1 MGGGSPPLSFS
12 AVFSG
17 MNKRER
23 VMAALAG
30 QPVDQAPVSFWGH
43 DFLREWSAQGLA
55 DAMLESFRRYDWDYM
70 KVNPRATYYAEAW
83 GCRYRPSGNATR
95 GPETVDFVLKSAED
109 LEKIRPVDI
118 GQGPFAEQ
126 LEALR
131 LIGRGLAGEAPFI
144 QTVFSPLAVVGR
156 MANGDL
162 EAIRRYMQEAPQALH
177 SALSAVAD
185 TLASYGRACLEAGA
199 GGIFFAT
206 VEWGTYDNAT
216 AEQYLE
222 FGRPYDLR
230 VLEAVQGAEMNVLH
244 VCRPR
249 NMFDLLA
256 DYPVHAI
263 NWAVGEPGNH
273 SLSEA
278 LARST
283 RAVMGGVSVA
293 TAAKGTPDE
302 VASEV
307 SHALSETGG
316 RRFLLAPGCSIPPET
331 PQANLQAARNALK
344 TWSRARQSAGSQAS
358 QEKP

>member
-1 MGGGSPPLSFS
+1 
-12 AVFSG
+12 
-17 MNKRER
+17 
-23 VMAALAG
+23 
-30 QPVDQAPVSFWGH
+30 
-43 DFLREWSAQGLA
+43 
-55 DAMLESFRRYDWDYM
+55 MLENFGRYDWDYM

-83 GCRYRPSGNATR
+83 GCRYLPSGSSTR
-95 GPETVDFVLKSAED
+95 GPEVVDFVLKSAAD
-109 LEKIRPVDI
+109 LERIRPLDI

-156 MANGDL
+156 MANSDL
-162 EAIRRYMQEAPQALH
+162 EAVRRYMREAPRALH
-177 SALSAVAD
+177 GALAAVGD
-185 TLASYGRACLEAGA
+185 TLAAYGRACLEAGA
-199 GGIFFAT
+199 SGIFFAT

-216 AEQYLE
+216 TEQYQE

-263 NWAVGEPGNH
+263 NWAAGEPGNPT
-273 SLSEA
+273 LKEG
-278 LARST
+278 LARSE

-293 TAAKGTPDE
+293 TVVQGTPDRVAAE
-302 VASEV
+302 VRQ
-307 SHALSETGG
+307 ALSETGG
-316 RRFLLAPGCSIPPET
+316 RRFLLAPGCSIPPQT
-331 PQANLQAARNALK
+331 PEANLLAVKGAL
-344 TWSRARQSAGSQAS
+344 
-358 QEKP
+358 

>member
-1 MGGGSPPLSFS
+1 
-12 AVFSG
+12 

-30 QPVDQAPVSFWGH
+30 QPVDRVPASFWGH
-43 DFLREWSAQGLA
+43 DFLREWTPQGLA

-83 GCRYRPSGNATR
+83 GCRYRPSGSATR
-95 GPETVDFVLKSAED
+95 GPEVVDFVLKSAGD
-109 LEKIRPVDI
+109 LERIKPLDI
-118 GQGPFAEQ
+118 GRGPFAEQ

-156 MANGDL
+156 LANSDL
-162 EAIRRYMQEAPQALH
+162 EAVRRYMREAPQALH
-177 SALSAVAD
+177 GALAAVTD
-185 TLASYGRACLEAGA
+185 TLAAYGRACLGAGA
-199 GGIFFAT
+199 SGVFFAT

-216 AEQYLE
+216 AGQYQE

-263 NWAVGEPGNH
+263 NWAAGEPGNPT
-273 SLSEA
+273 LEEG
-278 LARST
+278 LARSE

-293 TAAKGTPDE
+293 TVAQGTPDRVAAE
-302 VASEV
+302 VRQ
-307 SHALSETGG
+307 ALSETGS
-316 RRFLLAPGCSIPPET
+316 RRFLLAPGCSIPPEA
-331 PQANLQAARNALK
+331 PEANLLAVKGAL
-344 TWSRARQSAGSQAS
+344 
-358 QEKP
+358 

>member
-1 MGGGSPPLSFS
+1 
-12 AVFSG
+12 

-30 QPVDQAPVSFWGH
+30 QPVDRVPASFWGH
-43 DFLREWSAQGLA
+43 DFLREWTARGLA

-83 GCRYRPSGNATR
+83 GCRYKPSGNATR
-95 GPETVDFVLKSAED
+95 GPEVVDFVLKSAAD
-109 LEKIRPVDI
+109 LERIKPVDI
-118 GQGPFAEQ
+118 GRGPLAEQ

-131 LIGRGLAGEAPFI
+131 LIGRALGGEAPFI

-156 MANGDL
+156 LANSDR
-162 EAIRRYMQEAPQALH
+162 EAVRRYMREAPQPLH
-177 SALSAVAD
+177 SALAAVTD
-185 TLASYGRACLEAGA
+185 TLAAYSRACLGAGA
-199 GGIFFAT
+199 SGIFFAT
-206 VEWGTYDNAT
+206 VEWATYDNAT

-244 VCRPR
+244 VCRPH

-263 NWAVGEPGNH
+263 NWASGEPGNPT
-273 SLSEA
+273 LKEG
-278 LARST
+278 LARLTDGQARSE

-293 TAAKGTPDE
+293 TVAQGTPDRVAAE
-302 VASEV
+302 VRQ
-307 SHALSETGG
+307 ALSETGG
-316 RRFLLAPGCSIPPET
+316 RRFLLAPGCSIPPQT
-331 PQANLQAARNALK
+331 PEANLLAVKGAL
-344 TWSRARQSAGSQAS
+344 
-358 QEKP
+358 

>member
-1 MGGGSPPLSFS
+1 
-12 AVFSG
+12 

-30 QPVDQAPVSFWGH
+30 QPVDRVPASFWGH
-43 DFLREWSAQGLA
+43 DFVREWSAQGLA

-83 GCRYRPSGNATR
+83 GCRSQPSGSATR
-95 GPETVDFVLKSAED
+95 GPKVVDFVLKSAAD
-109 LEKIRPVDI
+109 LERIEPLDV

-162 EAIRRYMQEAPQALH
+162 EAVRRYMREASQALH
-177 SALSAVAD
+177 GALAAVSN
-185 TLASYGRACLEAGA
+185 TLAAYGRASLEAGA
-199 GGIFFAT
+199 SGIFFAT
-206 VEWGTYDNAT
+206 VDWGTYDNAT
-216 AEQYLE
+216 AEQYQE

-230 VLEAVQGAEMNVLH
+230 VLEAVQGGEINVLH
-244 VCRPR
+244 VCRLR

-263 NWAVGEPGNH
+263 NWAAGEPGNPT
-273 SLSEA
+273 LKEG
-278 LARST
+278 LARLT
-283 RAVMGGVSVA
+283 DGQAGRERAVMGGVSVA
-293 TAAKGTPDE
+293 TVAQGTPDE
-302 VASEV
+302 VAAEV
-307 SHALSETGG
+307 RQALSETGG
-316 RRFLLAPGCSIPPET
+316 HRFLLAPACSIPPQT
-331 PQANLQAARNALK
+331 PEANLLAVKGAL
-344 TWSRARQSAGSQAS
+344 
-358 QEKP
+358 

>member
-1 MGGGSPPLSFS
+1 
-12 AVFSG
+12 

-30 QPVDQAPVSFWGH
+30 QPVDRVPVSFWGH

-83 GCRYRPSGNATR
+83 GCRYQPSGDAAR
-95 GPETVDFVLKSAED
+95 GPETVDTVLKSAAD
-109 LEKIRPVDI
+109 LEKIKPVDV

-131 LIGRGLAGEAPFI
+131 LIGRGLGGEAPFI
-144 QTVFSPLAVVGR
+144 QTVFSPLAVIGR
-156 MANGDL
+156 IANSDL
-162 EAIRRYMQEAPQALH
+162 EVVRSHMREAPQTLHGALT
-177 SALSAVAD
+177 AVSD
-185 TLASYGRACLEAGA
+185 TLAAYGRACLEAGA
-199 GGIFFAT
+199 SGIFFAT

-244 VCRPR
+244 VCRPH

-263 NWAVGEPGNH
+263 NWAAGEPGNP
-273 SLSEA
+273 SLKEG
-278 LARST
+278 LARSE
-283 RAVMGGVSVA
+283 RAVMGGVSVSTVA
-293 TAAKGTPDE
+293 QGAPDRVAAE
-302 VASEV
+302 VRQ
-307 SHALSETGG
+307 ALSETAG
-316 RRFLLAPGCSIPPET
+316 RRFLLAPSCSIPPET
-331 PQANLQAARNALK
+331 PEANLRAVGSTLDVWAQ
-344 TWSRARQSAGSQAS
+344 SRAGE
-358 QEKP
+358 EKR

>member
-1 MGGGSPPLSFS
+1 
-12 AVFSG
+12 

-30 QPVDQAPVSFWGH
+30 QPVDRVPASFWGH
-43 DFLREWSAQGLA
+43 DFLREWTPQGLA

-83 GCRYRPSGNATR
+83 GCRYRPSGSATR
-95 GPETVDFVLKSAED
+95 GPEVVDFVLKAAAD
-109 LEKIRPVDI
+109 LERIKPLDI

-156 MANGDL
+156 LANGDL
-162 EAIRRYMQEAPQALH
+162 EAVRRYMREAPQALH
-177 SALSAVAD
+177 GTLAAVTD
-185 TLASYGRACLEAGA
+185 TLAAYGRACLEAGA
-199 GGIFFAT
+199 SGIFFAT
-206 VEWGTYDNAT
+206 VEWATYDNAT

-263 NWAVGEPGNH
+263 NWAAGEPGNPTLKEG
-273 SLSEA
+273 LS
-278 LARST
+278 RSE

-293 TAAKGTPDE
+293 TVAQGMPDRVAAE
-302 VASEV
+302 VRQ
-307 SHALSETGG
+307 ALSETGG
-316 RRFLLAPGCSIPPET
+316 RRFLLAPGCSIPPQT
-331 PQANLQAARNALK
+331 PEANLLAAKGAL
-344 TWSRARQSAGSQAS
+344 
-358 QEKP
+358 

>member
-1 MGGGSPPLSFS
+1 
-12 AVFSG
+12 

-30 QPVDQAPVSFWGH
+30 QPVDRVPASFWGH
-43 DFLREWSAQGLA
+43 DFLREWTAQGLA

-83 GCRYRPSGNATR
+83 GCRYRPSGSATR
-95 GPETVDFVLKSAED
+95 APEVVDFVLKSAAD
-109 LEKIRPVDI
+109 LASIKAIDI

-156 MANGDL
+156 LANGDL
-162 EAIRRYMQEAPQALH
+162 EAVRRYMREAPQALH
-177 SALSAVAD
+177 SALAAVAD
-185 TLASYGRACLEAGA
+185 SLAAYGRACLEVGA
-199 GGIFFAT
+199 SGIFFAT
-206 VEWGTYDNAT
+206 VDWGTYDNAT
-216 AEQYLE
+216 AEQYQE

-263 NWAVGEPGNH
+263 NWAAGEPGNPT
-273 SLSEA
+273 LKEG
-278 LARST
+278 LARSEH
-283 RAVMGGVSVA
+283 AVMGGVSVA
-293 TAAKGTPDE
+293 TVAQGTPDR

-307 SHALSETGG
+307 RQALSETGG

-331 PQANLQAARNALK
+331 PEANLLAAKGAL
-344 TWSRARQSAGSQAS
+344 
-358 QEKP
+358 

>member
-1 MGGGSPPLSFS
+1 
-12 AVFSG
+12 

-30 QPVDQAPVSFWGH
+30 QPVDRVPASFWGH
-43 DFLREWSAQGLA
+43 DFLREWTAQGLA

-83 GCRYRPSGNATR
+83 GCRYRPSGSATR
-95 GPETVDFVLKSAED
+95 APEVVDFVLKSAAD
-109 LEKIRPVDI
+109 LAGIKAIDI

-131 LIGRGLAGEAPFI
+131 LIGRGLSGEAPFI

-156 MANGDL
+156 LANGDL
-162 EAIRRYMQEAPQALH
+162 DAVRGYMRQAPQGLH
-177 SALSAVAD
+177 SALAAVAG
-185 TLASYGRACLEAGA
+185 TLAAYGRACLEVGA
-199 GGIFFAT
+199 SGIFFAT
-206 VEWGTYDNAT
+206 VDWGTYDNAT
-216 AEQYLE
+216 AEQYQE

-244 VCRPR
+244 VCRAR

-263 NWAVGEPGNH
+263 NWAAGEPGNPT
-273 SLSEA
+273 LKEG
-278 LARST
+278 LARSEH
-283 RAVMGGVSVA
+283 AVMGGVGVA
-293 TAAKGTPDE
+293 TVAQGTPEKVAAE
-302 VASEV
+302 VRQ
-307 SHALSETGG
+307 ALSETGG

-331 PQANLQAARNALK
+331 PEANLLAAKGAL
-344 TWSRARQSAGSQAS
+344 
-358 QEKP
+358 